1 MKDFL
6 YKWLCF
12 WTENFIANLETSIEK
27 FDLILCLGTVKWI
40 HLNHGDI
47 GVKAL
52 FLKSFESLEKGG
64 IFVIEAQNWKSYKKK
79 KNLTKELSENYRNIQ
94 LRPKNFDEYLTK

>member
-1 MKDFL
+1 M
-6 YKWLCF
+6 
-12 WTENFIANLETSIEK
+12 
-27 FDLILCLGTVKWI
+27 KWI

-79 KNLTKELSENYRNIQ
+79 KNLTKELSEIY
-94 LRPKNFDEYLTK
+94 